1 MSCRSWRF
9 IAALSL
15 ILVANGAAAQTLRA
29 QAPSKAIVIGWDGA
43 VPSFI
48 HEMLGRGK
56 LPNLA
61 KLIGGGAFADDVT
74 PVFPSKTAPGFA
86 SLWTGAPPQITA
98 ISGNRQPRAPA
109 HQYTILDSN
118 ISFLSAPLRA
128 EPLWATALRA
138 GRKVALAHVPLGRE
152 LSDGAVKLLG
162 YDGYGGRDGTVNS
175 RSAAVHPATA
185 WENLPPSAKA
195 PLEFQFTVGASP
207 FFGLLIDDPADRR
220 AGYDTLLVARS
231 RTGAAAVARMK
242 TGAANPNHGPW
253 GGPIE
258 VKISAGENAAV
269 YLRLFDLD
277 ADAKD
282 FLLYYT
288 RPARSMIFPAEF
300 AASYAAAA
308 GAFIGNGASFVY
320 HAGSLGPTLAAGGT
334 GAPEARYLETVKMA
348 QQQLEQTA
356 LWAMRR
362 VPWDLLF
369 LYTPFPDEGEHLLR
383 GYVDS
388 ATNADPRLG
397 AAARQLLEE
406 IYKTSDNLLGAVLAN
421 RPNDTLIAL
430 VSDHGMEGVNKLIA
444 INRVLEREGLLVLN
458 DNGLPDLARTQ
469 AFYPPVNNGY
479 LLINSTSRKGGIV
492 TQKER
497 AAVVERLR
505 RALSA
510 IRDGDKAVV
519 TAVYDAQHDGEKMG
533 IGGETGGDIYLD
545 VLPGYDFD
553 AGTGPGE
560 IITRREPF
568 GMHGF
573 NPARPSMRTIMVLN
587 GPGIA
592 AGRTL
597 KNVGLVDFA
606 PTLAKPLGLPTP
618 KDATGRVLEE
628 ALTNAR

>member
-1 MSCRSWRF
+1 
-9 IAALSL
+9 
-15 ILVANGAAAQTLRA
+15 
-29 QAPSKAIVIGWDGA
+29 
-43 VPSFI
+43 
-48 HEMLGRGK
+48 
-56 LPNLA
+56 
-61 KLIGGGAFADDVT
+61 
-74 PVFPSKTAPGFA
+74 
-86 SLWTGAPPQITA
+86 
-98 ISGNRQPRAPA
+98 
-109 HQYTILDSN
+109 
-118 ISFLSAPLRA
+118 
-128 EPLWATALRA
+128 
-138 GRKVALAHVPLGRE
+138 
-152 LSDGAVKLLG
+152 
-162 YDGYGGRDGTVNS
+162 
-175 RSAAVHPATA
+175 
-185 WENLPPSAKA
+185 LPPSAKA
-195 PLEFQFTVGASP
+195 PLEFQFTIGASP

-220 AGYDTLLVARS
+220 AGYDTLLVTGLRN
-231 RTGAAAVARMK
+231 GAATVATMK
-242 TGAANPNHGPW
+242 PDAANLNRSLW
-253 GGPIE
+253 RGPIE
-258 VKISAGENAAV
+258 VKTSAGENAAV
-269 YLRLFDLD
+269 HLRLFDLD

-282 FLLYYT
+282 FMLYYT

-300 AASYAAAA
+300 AASYTAAA
-308 GAFIGNGASFVY
+308 GAFIGNGASFPY
-320 HAGSLGPTLAAGGT
+320 HAGALGTTLAAGGT
-334 GAPEARYLETVKMA
+334 GAAEARYLETVKTA

-383 GYVDS
+383 GYIDS

-397 AAARQLLEE
+397 AAARRLLEE
-406 IYKTSDNLLGAVLAN
+406 IYRTSDDLLGAVLAN
-421 RPNDTLIAL
+421 RPNDALIAL
-430 VSDHGMEGVNKLIA
+430 VSDHGMEGINKLIA

-458 DNGLPDLARTQ
+458 DKGLPDLARTK

-505 RALSA
+505 GALLG
-510 IRDGDKAVV
+510 IRDGDETVV
-519 TAVYDAQHDGEKMG
+519 TAVYDAQQDGEKMG
-533 IGGETGGDIYLD
+533 IGGEAGGDIYLD

-553 AGTGPGE
+553 ARTGLGE
-560 IITRREPF
+560 IITPRAPF

-597 KNVGLVDFA
+597 ENVGLVDFA
-606 PTLAKPLGLPTP
+606 PTLARRLGLPTP